1 MYPTL
6 FQIGNFE
13 FSTFGVM
20 VVIAFIVGGEMA
32 ARSFDRFGL
41 DREDAWRLLTWCVI
55 GGMLGSKLWYFAEY
69 FARSPE
75 VELGQMLSLDFWR
88 SGLTWY
94 GGFAGGVVGGLIGA
108 RVYNVPIPKLVNL
121 AAPSLAAGQALGR
134 VGCFLV
140 GDDYGRGT
148 DLPWGI
154 AFPQGLPPTLE
165 RVHPTMIY
173 ETLWLGLAALWLW
186 RRRGRSPFLF
196 GEYLFLAGAGRLWIE
211 ILRLN
216 PPALGALSNAQVAA
230 SLCLLVGA
238 AGWLFA
244 SRRSRQLTRNAPA

>member
-13 FSTFGVM
+13 VSTFGLM
-20 VVIAFIVGGEMA
+20 VVIAFLAGGELT

-41 DREDAWRLLTWCVI
+41 DREDAWRLITWCVI
-55 GGMLGSKLWYFAEY
+55 GGMLGAKLWYFAEY
-69 FARSPE
+69 FARNP
-75 VELGQMLSLDFWR
+75 VLQPGQMGSVDFWR

-94 GGFAGGVVGGLIGA
+94 GGFAGGTLAALIAA
-108 RVYNVPIPKLVNL
+108 RVYRIPIPTLVDL

-134 VGCFLV
+134 IGCFLV
-140 GDDYGRGT
+140 GDDYGRTT
-148 DLPWGI
+148 DLPWGV

-165 RVHPTMIY
+165 PVHPTMLY

-216 PPALGALSNAQVAA
+216 PAALGPLSNAQAAA
-230 SLCLLVGA
+230 SLCMLVGA
-238 AGWLFA
+238 AGWLYLA
-244 SRRSRQLTRNAPA
+244 QRARGLSRSAPL